1 MATQGLNIFQYW
13 CMQCELA
20 RVALRGLHTKLLHL
34 AHVRG
39 GGGEGAGWD
48 LAGLRAKDLASQLS
62 ACL

>member
-1 MATQGLNIFQYW
+1 MQIHILGA
-13 CMQCELA
+13 CVPVQCELA

-34 AHVRG
+34 AHLK

-48 LAGLRAKDLASQLS
+48 LAGYRAKDLASQLS

>member
-1 MATQGLNIFQYW
+1 M
-13 CMQCELA
+13 
-20 RVALRGLHTKLLHL
+20 ALRGLHTKLLHL

-48 LAGLRAKDLASQLS
+48 LAGIRAKDLASQLA